1 MQKKHLVVE
10 NGRGEKTKDEFAACL
25 CPTVFIDCDNP
36 VVAGYAERICRQTGA
51 ASPREKAISL
61 YYAVR
66 DEIRYDPYD
75 LQYRVG
81 ALKASAVIAK
91 GSGYCVAKAV
101 VLAAV
106 ARQQGIPARLGFA
119 DVKNHL
125 STARLR
131 EVMGTDLFIYHGYT
145 ELLID
150 DRWVKATPAF
160 NLSLCQRFQVRPLE
174 FDGEHDSIFH
184 EFTTE
189 GERHMEYIKDH
200 GSFTDLP
207 FDEIFTAYRRQYPR
221 MFAGNGDV
229 DQADFHREAA
239 AERKMSWSAGTRS
252 ADDCE

>member
-1 MQKKHLVVE
+1 MRKQHLVE
-10 NGRGEKTKDEFAACL
+10 EGGEGEMTKDELAACL
-25 CPTVFIDCDNP
+25 CPTFFIDSDNP
-36 VVAGYAERICRQTGA
+36 VVAGYAERICGRKGA
-51 ASPREKAISL
+51 TSDKEKAIRL

-75 LQYRVG
+75 LQYSTG

-106 ARQQGIPARLGFA
+106 ARQQGVPARLGFA
-119 DVKNHL
+119 DVRNHL

-145 ELLID
+145 ELLIEG
-150 DRWVKATPAF
+150 RWVKATPAF
-160 NLSLCQRFQVRPLE
+160 NLSLCQRFQVRPLD

-189 GERHMEYIKDH
+189 GERHMEYVKDH
-200 GSFTDLP
+200 GSFSDLP
-207 FDEIFTAYRRQYPR
+207 FEEIFAAYRRQYPR
-221 MFAGNGDV
+221 MFAANGV
-229 DQADFHREAA
+229 VNRGDFHKEAA
-239 AERKMSWSAGTRS
+239 AERKMG
-252 ADDCE
+252 